1 MAHHGNQTRLTSV
14 RVVDGKH
21 ARKYSVPGQA
31 FGAKCVRATVSGGC
45 CGCLFPWFTIPE
57 GFYAFVQQLGAAELQ
72 APERG
77 GNAELAAGFTGSTN
91 VAFRASAARDQADS
105 RLRHARFG
113 RHDKRQHS
121 GPDRRVPPAEG
132 GGHAEQGED
141 PQNLLRFVDKLGV
154 VSLMSQLKD
163 AQAETVRMMAA
174 RRRTSVYGLR
184 AMDTFGKL
192 RKIDLSK
199 LNEEF
204 VARAG
209 IKVEKSSAADAVRA
223 LSEIPSA
230 PEMDRLP
237 GSSGAGGAKLGEAK
251 SEEAVVA
258 SAQEVEISEHF
269 EGQVNRVSSIS
280 DPVMVPSTSDWAR
293 AHDRDDAPQAERAVQ
308 RLRHR
313 DHRLADTRR

>member
-1 MAHHGNQTRLTSV
+1 MPLP
-14 RVVDGKH
+14 VVHDS
-21 ARKYSVPGQA
+21 RR
-31 FGAKCVRATVSGGC
+31 FLATVQQFGEQLNYKLPNGEET
-45 CGCLFPWFTIPE
+45 PNWPA
-57 GFYAFVQQLGAAELQ
+57 GFYWKHTWCFSGVRELVTKQTVVFDTPVSDVMTKDNIQVQIDVCLQL
-72 APERG
+72 R
-77 GNAELAAGFTGSTN
+77 
-91 VAFRASAARDQADS
+91 VSAD
-105 RLRHARFG
+105 
-113 RHDKRQHS
+113 
-121 GPDRRVPPAEG
+121 
-132 GGHAEQGED
+132 AEQGED

-163 AQAETVRMMAA
+163 AQAETVRMMA
-174 RRRTSVYGLR
+174 RTQTHTSVYGLR

-199 LNEEF
+199 LNEDEF
-204 VARAG
+204 GPEAG
-209 IKVEKSSAADAVRA
+209 IKVEKSSAADAVRSA

-237 GSSGAGGAKLGEAK
+237 GSSGAGEAKLGEAK

-269 EGQVNRVSSIS
+269 EGQEMVRMSSDPN
-280 DPVMVPSTSDWAR
+280 DPVMVPSTSDRGR